1 MADASRVAVL
11 IPALNE
17 ELRIREVVEGALRE
31 AAHVIVVDDGST
43 DATLERIAD
52 LPARVIRHETRRGK
66 GEGLRTGFRAAL
78 ELDVDG
84 VLTMDGDGQ
93 HLAADIPR
101 LLAASEQFPDRIVI
115 GARLKK
121 RSQQPWHRRLAN
133 EFGDWGIAWAMGYR
147 VADTQSG
154 QRFYPRAVCELAD
167 IAGEGFVFEADIL
180 IQAARRLGT
189 QCVCVPIESR
199 YAGDGLAGQFRR
211 SHFRPLRDLWR
222 ITSHVVKRV
231 WTYGNVI
238 ARYAQARREV
248 ALICDPLP
256 SFPRRREPRCEASGD
271 ASHLG
276 PRLRGDDEG
285 LRGNDGVVRGDDAS

>member
-1 MADASRVAVL
+1 MADARRVAVL

-52 LPARVIRHETRRGK
+52 LPVRVIRHATRQGK

-78 ELDVDG
+78 ELGVDG

-101 LLAASEQFPDRIVI
+101 LLAAEAAYPGHIVI
-115 GARLKK
+115 GARLRK
-121 RSQQPWHRRLAN
+121 RSQQPLHRRLAN

-147 VADTQSG
+147 AADTQSG
-154 QRFYPRAVCELAD
+154 QRYYPRAVCEIAD
-167 IAGEGFVFEADIL
+167 VAGEGFVFEADIL

-189 QCVCVPIESR
+189 RCVCVPIESR
-199 YAGDGLAGQFRR
+199 YAGAGSTGQFRR
-211 SHFRPLRDLWR
+211 SHFRPLTDLYR
-222 ITSHVVKRV
+222 ITAHVVRRV
-231 WTYGNVI
+231 LSFGNVVR
-238 ARYAQARREV
+238 RYFRARRDV
-248 ALICDPLP
+248 SPV
-256 SFPRRREPRCEASGD
+256 FEPERS
-271 ASHLG
+271 
-276 PRLRGDDEG
+276 R
-285 LRGNDGVVRGDDAS
+285 

>member
-1 MADASRVAVL
+1 MPDAARVAVL

-17 ELRIREVVEGALRE
+17 QLRIREVVQGALRE

-52 LPARVIRHETRRGK
+52 LPCTVIGHDIRRGK

-78 ELDVDG
+78 QRDVDG

-93 HLAADIPR
+93 HLARDIPR
-101 LLAASEQFPDRIVI
+101 LLAASEKYPRHIVI

-133 EFGDWGIAWAMGYR
+133 EFGDWGIAWALGYR

-154 QRFYPRAVCELAD
+154 QRYYPREVCALAD
-167 IAGEGFVFEADIL
+167 VAGDGFVFEADIL

-189 QCVCVPIESR
+189 RCVCVPIESR
-199 YAGDGLAGQFRR
+199 YAGDGLAGQLRK
-211 SHFRPLRDLWR
+211 SHFRPLHDLYR
-222 ITSHVVKRV
+222 ITSHVVMRV
-231 WTYGNVI
+231 WTFGRVI
-238 ARYAQARREV
+238 PRYLQARRDV
-248 ALICDPLP
+248 APIFDP
-256 SFPRRREPRCEASGD
+256 SAPR
-271 ASHLG
+271 
-276 PRLRGDDEG
+276 EG
-285 LRGNDGVVRGDDAS
+285 HRP